1 MEKIKNI
8 GISDILDLQN
18 ESQCLYVPDKFVSD
32 IVKFMRAK
40 KYLLKKKTSIQR
52 IECGFSFSSNNYY
65 NLIRV
70 PLVLYDDSTKERNVL
85 GEIFKIMNNDY
96 RFNIVEYAK
105 ENNINVKIAVAIFC
119 ILHELGH
126 NRYNAYFEGKGKGEN
141 YVKSKYYEKYDR
153 VYDMAITHIKQADYE
168 YRMIPSEKFA
178 DRMAI
183 KIMKKHRIALTNI
196 IKKNVGGFKYIDM
209 TDEHNKKR
217 YCDNFYRY
225 FVRY

>member
-1 MEKIKNI
+1 MEKIMLN
-8 GISDILDLQN
+8 ISDVLDLRN
-18 ESQCLYVPDKFVSD
+18 KEEALYIPDKFVSD

-65 NLIRV
+65 NLIRI
-70 PLVLYDDSTKERNVL
+70 PLVLYDSTKERNVL
-85 GEIFKIMNNDY
+85 GGIFEIMNNDY

-126 NRYNAYFEGKGKGEN
+126 NRYNAYFEGKGRGEN
-141 YVKSKYYEKYDR
+141 YVMSKYSKEYDR
-153 VYDMAITHIKQADYE
+153 VYDMTTTHIEQADYE
-168 YRMIPSEKFA
+168 YRKIPSEIYA
-178 DRMAI
+178 DKMAI
-183 KIMKKHRIALTNI
+183 KIMKKHRIALRNI
-196 IKKNVGGFKYIDM
+196 IKKNVGDFKYIDM
-209 TDEHNKKR
+209 TDEYNKKR

>member
-1 MEKIKNI
+1 MENIKAMEMR
-8 GISDILDLQN
+8 DILGLQD
-18 ESQCLYVPDKFVSD
+18 EERCLYIPNGFVVD

-52 IECGFSFSSNNYY
+52 IECGLSFSSNNYY
-65 NLIRV
+65 NLIRI
-70 PLVLYDDSTKERNVL
+70 PLVLYDSTKERNVL
-85 GEIFKIMNNDY
+85 GGIFEIMNNDY

-126 NRYNAYFEGKGKGEN
+126 SRYNAYFEGKGRGEN
-141 YVKSKYYEKYDR
+141 YVMSKYSKEYDR
-153 VYDMAITHIKQADYE
+153 VYDMTTTHIKQADYE

-178 DRMAI
+178 DKMAI
-183 KIMKKHRIALTNI
+183 KIMKKHRIALRNI
-196 IKKNVGGFKYIDM
+196 IKKNVGDFKYIDM
-209 TDEHNKKR
+209 TDEYNKKR

>member
-1 MEKIKNI
+1 MENIKAMEMK
-8 GISDILDLQN
+8 DILGLQD
-18 ESQCLYVPDKFVSD
+18 EERFLYVPYKFVSD

-52 IECGFSFSSNNYY
+52 IECGLSFSSNNYY
-65 NLIRV
+65 NLIRI
-70 PLVLYDDSTKERNVL
+70 PLVLYDSTKERNVL
-85 GEIFKIMNNDY
+85 GGIFEIMNNDY

-126 NRYNAYFEGKGKGEN
+126 SRYNAYFEGKGRGEN
-141 YVKSKYYEKYDR
+141 YVMSKYSKEYDR
-153 VYDMAITHIKQADYE
+153 VYDMTTTHIKQADYE

-178 DRMAI
+178 DKMAI
-183 KIMKKHRIALTNI
+183 KIMKKHRIALRNI
-196 IKKNVGGFKYIDM
+196 IKKNVGDFKYIDM
-209 TDEHNKKR
+209 TDEYNKKR

>member
-1 MEKIKNI
+1 MENIKAMEMR
-8 GISDILDLQN
+8 DILGLQD
-18 ESQCLYVPDKFVSD
+18 EERCLYIPDKFVSD

-65 NLIRV
+65 NLIRI
-70 PLVLYDDSTKERNVL
+70 PLVLYDSTRERDVL
-85 GEIFKIMNNDY
+85 GGIFEIMNNDY
-96 RFNIVEYAK
+96 KFNIVEYAK
-105 ENNINVKIAVAIFC
+105 ENNINVKIAVAIFS

-141 YVKSKYYEKYDR
+141 YVMSKYSKEYDR
-153 VYDMAITHIKQADYE
+153 VYDMTTTHIKQADYE

-178 DRMAI
+178 DKMAI
-183 KIMKKHRIALTNI
+183 KIMKKHRIALRNI
-196 IKKNVGGFKYIDM
+196 IKKNVGDFKYIDM
-209 TDEHNKKR
+209 TDEYNKKR

>member
-1 MEKIKNI
+1 MENIKAMEMR
-8 GISDILDLQN
+8 DILGLQD
-18 ESQCLYVPDKFVSD
+18 EERCLYIPDKFVSD

-65 NLIRV
+65 NLIRI
-70 PLVLYDDSTKERNVL
+70 PLVLYDRTKESNVL
-85 GEIFKIMNNDY
+85 GGIFEIMNNDY

-126 NRYNAYFEGKGKGEN
+126 SRYNAYFEGKGRGEN
-141 YVKSKYYEKYDR
+141 YVMSKYSKEYDR
-153 VYDMAITHIKQADYE
+153 VYDMTTTHIKQADYE

-178 DRMAI
+178 DKMAI
-183 KIMKKHRIALTNI
+183 KVMKKHRVALRNI
-196 IKKNVGGFKYIDM
+196 IKKNVDDFKYIDM
-209 TDEHNKKR
+209 TDEYNKKR

>member
-1 MEKIKNI
+1 MEKIMLN
-8 GISDILDLQN
+8 ISDVLDLRN
-18 ESQCLYVPDKFVSD
+18 KEEALYIPDKFVSD

-65 NLIRV
+65 NLIRI
-70 PLVLYDDSTKERNVL
+70 PLVLYDSTKERNVL
-85 GEIFKIMNNDY
+85 GGIFEIMNNDY

-126 NRYNAYFEGKGKGEN
+126 SRYNAYFEGKGRGEN
-141 YVKSKYYEKYDR
+141 YVMSKYSKEYDR
-153 VYDMAITHIKQADYE
+153 VYDMTTTHIEQADYE
-168 YRMIPSEKFA
+168 YRKIPSEIYA
-178 DRMAI
+178 DKMAI
-183 KIMKKHRIALTNI
+183 KIMKKHRVALRNI
-196 IKKNVGGFKYIDM
+196 IKKNVDDFKYIDM
-209 TDEHNKKR
+209 TDEYNKKR

>member
-40 KYLLKKKTSIQR
+40 KYLLKKKTGIQR
-52 IECGFSFSSNNYY
+52 IEYGFSFSSNNYF
-65 NLIRV
+65 NLIRI
-70 PLVLYDDSTKERNVL
+70 PLVLYDSTKERNL
-85 GEIFKIMNNDY
+85 IGGIFEIMNNDY

-126 NRYNAYFEGKGKGEN
+126 NRYNAYFEGKGRGEN
-141 YVKSKYYEKYDR
+141 YVMSKYSKEYDR
-153 VYDMAITHIKQADYE
+153 VYDMTTTHIEQADYE
-168 YRMIPSEKFA
+168 YRKIPSEIYA
-178 DRMAI
+178 DKMAI
-183 KIMKKHRIALTNI
+183 KIMKKHRIALRNI
-196 IKKNVGGFKYIDM
+196 IKKNVGDFKYIDM
-209 TDEHNKKR
+209 TDEYNKKI
-217 YCDNFYRY
+217 YHDNFYRY

>member
-8 GISDILDLQN
+8 GIGDILDLQN
-18 ESQCLYVPDKFVSD
+18 ENQCLYVPDKFVSD

-65 NLIRV
+65 NLIRI
-70 PLVLYDDSTKERNVL
+70 PLVLYDSTKERNVL
-85 GEIFKIMNNDY
+85 GGIFEIMNNDY

-126 NRYNAYFEGKGKGEN
+126 SRYNAYFEGKGRGEN
-141 YVKSKYYEKYDR
+141 YVMSKYSKEYDR
-153 VYDMAITHIKQADYE
+153 VYDMTTTHIEQADYE
-168 YRMIPSEKFA
+168 YRKIPSEIYA
-178 DRMAI
+178 DKMAI
-183 KIMKKHRIALTNI
+183 KIMKKHRVALRNI
-196 IKKNVGGFKYIDM
+196 IKKNVDDFKYIDM
-209 TDEHNKKR
+209 TDEYNKKR